1 MLPMR
6 PDLSRV
12 SFVDKQSRNA
22 NIMSLDISKISGMS
36 MVYDPARPI
45 LEEVEPRGQHRYTN
59 RSSRRVNGSHE
70 QNTLKLPMI
79 PKATTTQRRIANLSQ
94 FIKDS
99 FKRGDSSAHASLNL
113 ETNVST

>member
-1 MLPMR
+1 
-6 PDLSRV
+6 
-12 SFVDKQSRNA
+12 
-22 NIMSLDISKISGMS
+22 
-36 MVYDPARPI
+36 
-45 LEEVEPRGQHRYTN
+45 
-59 RSSRRVNGSHE
+59 
-70 QNTLKLPMI
+70 MI